1 MNSRRLDVFLDQT
14 PPVVTTRY
22 QALKQRNKN
31 KLTLKNCHSICL
43 SKFFKDAPISDHF
56 QGWWHADKYLSIKNK
71 TKYLL
76 GEWEA
81 QDRNSIDASDMPDA
95 GEPLD

>member
-1 MNSRRLDVFLDQT
+1 M
-14 PPVVTTRY
+14 
-22 QALKQRNKN
+22 
-31 KLTLKNCHSICL
+31 
-43 SKFFKDAPISDHF
+43 
-56 QGWWHADKYLSIKNK
+56 KNK

>member
-1 MNSRRLDVFLDQT
+1 MPGVEIIQPRYRSFKSSHLLINMNSRRLDVFLDQT

-56 QGWWHADKYLSIKNK
+56 QG
-71 TKYLL
+71 
-76 GEWEA
+76 
-81 QDRNSIDASDMPDA
+81 
-95 GEPLD
+95 